1 MNDTP
6 VKVGGIYKL
15 KPDYNETFFG
25 FYDHGE
31 KYVMVLSEDYSGM
44 HPCFNVL
51 VFYKEGP
58 LKTAVENWNFRAF
71 NRWEIFSET
80 G

>member
-15 KPDYNETFFG
+15 KQGYDTSFFR
-25 FYDHGE
+25 FDHNE

-51 VFYKEGP
+51 VYYKKGP
-58 LKTAVENWNFRAF
+58 KKTEMTQWNFRAF
-71 NRWEIFSET
+71 DRWELIQ
-80 G
+80 

>member
-15 KPDYNETFFG
+15 RSDYNATFFRL
-25 FYDHGE
+25 DHNE
-31 KYVMVLSEDYSGM
+31 KYVMVLSEDYSGI
-44 HPCFNVL
+44 HPTFNVL

-58 LKTAVENWNFRAF
+58 LKTAVRSWNFRAF
-71 NRWEIFSET
+71 ERWELISET
-80 G
+80 R

>member
-15 KPDYNETFFG
+15 KSDYDATFFR
-25 FYDHGE
+25 FDHNE
-31 KYVMVLSEDYSGM
+31 KYVMVLSEDYSGI

-51 VFYKEGP
+51 VYYKKGP
-58 LKTAVENWNFRAF
+58 KKTEVIKWNFQAF
-71 NRWEIFSET
+71 DRWELIQ
-80 G
+80 

>member
-15 KPDYNETFFG
+15 RSDYDATFFR
-25 FYDHGE
+25 FDHNE

-44 HPCFNVL
+44 HPVFKVL
-51 VFYKEGP
+51 VYYKEGC
-58 LKTAVENWNFRAF
+58 
-71 NRWEIFSET
+71 
-80 G
+80 

>member
-15 KPDYNETFFG
+15 RPDYDSTFFR
-25 FYDHGE
+25 FDHNE

-44 HPCFNVL
+44 HPSFNVL
-51 VFYKEGP
+51 VYYKEGP
-58 LKTAVENWNFRAF
+58 LKTAVRSWKFRSF
-71 NRWEIFSET
+71 ERWELIQ
-80 G
+80 